1 MSWLVT
7 LTTRAG
13 DYETTSG
20 WTREGSIVVSGS
32 GSIAITSSGVT
43 DRGDGGGSSDGD
55 LVHGV
60 DGGGVSGAVTMAQV
74 E

>member
-20 WTREGSIVVSGS
+20 WTREGSIVV
-32 GSIAITSSGVT
+32 
-43 DRGDGGGSSDGD
+43 
-55 LVHGV
+55 VHVV
-60 DGGGVSGAVTMAQV
+60 DGGGVSGDYGPGGVSLNGGVRGPGVGRGGMEIRQ
-74 E
+74 